1 MCVQNCANKAMHTIA
16 FQLCG
21 DVLVHAVV
29 NPVDS
34 WHWRWCWCVLTLCID
49 QFSSTQQ
56 CRDQSIHSV
65 HVVRDACLFD
75 CYNCNFSTILPHG
88 TRT

>member
-1 MCVQNCANKAMHTIA
+1 VCVQNCANKAVHTIA

-29 NPVDS
+29 NRVDS
-34 WHWRWCWCVLTLCID
+34 WCWCVLTLCID

-56 CRDQSIHSV
+56 HRRQVYSFRPHCKR
-65 HVVRDACLFD
+65 CL
-75 CYNCNFSTILPHG
+75 LVWLL
-88 TRT
+88 